1 MYNQETEGFRTDA
14 RTCNLSYLQ
23 TDWYIDQMKRPAYD
37 SPSLP
42 ITWDRME
49 YVEGTNEY
57 VPVRPEY
64 KKSIDALYAEAEKQ
78 ALSGNTEALIN
89 VKKEFGDNP
98 YELKN
103 ILKYWI
109 RSKNE
114 DLKVIPTDSIVMK
127 VDKEA
132 VRRSG
137 MMIPGDS
144 IPDYM
149 HISLKGKR
157 ALYKSELMML
167 EMLAE
172 AIGSVLSTSQSARAG
187 EPVEYGQPLHSG
199 RSYLP
204 FHSVRY
210 EQTGCED

>member
-1 MYNQETEGFRTDA
+1 
-14 RTCNLSYLQ
+14 
-23 TDWYIDQMKRPAYD
+23 
-37 SPSLP
+37 
-42 ITWDRME
+42 ME

-172 AIGSVLSTSQSARAG
+172 ANWERPIYIAVSVGPENQLNMGNHFIPDEQVQVRRYRQAG
-187 EPVEYGQPLHSG
+187 YLH
-199 RSYLP
+199 
-204 FHSVRY
+204 
-210 EQTGCED
+210 